1 MTNPRETRIY
11 LREGRHNRE
20 DTLAVDSHVIIF
32 ARSGLKLEGLEHV
45 AEQHREFPVTVVRTA
60 CPNAHSALEERG
72 YRRAERYS
80 GQTTIP
86 SHEHDF

>member
-1 MTNPRETRIY
+1 MTNSRETRTYVI
-11 LREGRHNRE
+11 EGRHNRE
-20 DTLAVDSHVIIF
+20 DTMAVDSHVIIF
-32 ARSGLKLEGLEHV
+32 ARSGLRLEGLEHV
-45 AEQHREFPVTVVRTA
+45 ADLHKTFPVTVVKTG